1 MAADFPQLRIAS
13 FMRPLHNNP
22 PRFAS
27 AVRGLTLIE
36 IMVVVAL
43 VGILASI
50 ALSSYQSHARK
61 TRRYAAQSCLM
72 EQAQYMERYYTSA
85 SNPMTYTGAVLPSA
99 TCKTNLA
106 SYYTFSLPAAA
117 NASQAFS
124 VQAAAIGAQTGDTD
138 CRTLALN
145 QAALRSSSSA
155 TGPTTGCWP

>member
-1 MAADFPQLRIAS
+1 
-13 FMRPLHNNP
+13 MRPLHNKL
-22 PRFAS
+22 PRFAR

-50 ALSSYQSHARK
+50 ALTSYQSQTRK

-72 EQAQYMERYYTSA
+72 EQAQYMERYYTTA
-85 SNPMTYTGAVLPSA
+85 NNPMSYTAASLPSA
-99 TCKTNLA
+99 SCRTNLA

-117 NASQAFS
+117 NSSQAFS
-124 VQAAAIGAQTGDTD
+124 VQAAAIGTQTGDTD

-145 QAALRSSSSA
+145 QAAQQTSSSA
-155 TGPTTGCWP
+155 TATTTGCWP